1 LAATVI
7 FNSQLF
13 SPMALA
19 TIFLSAFLGGLHPEP
34 TAIAPTTND
43 STDASSFVWVEDPFA
58 SKLDS
63 LLRIYIF
70 PTNTN
75 DDAPAFYELLDG
87 DSAIIPTFPD
97 SIYRARL
104 MALDKNTPFELVFNP
119 EVRRYIDVYTTKRR
133 EQVSRMLGL
142 AEYYFPMF
150 ETALDAY
157 DLPLELKYLAI
168 VESALNP
175 LAKSR
180 VGATGLWQFMYWT
193 GKMQGLEINSYVD
206 ERSDPIKSTQAACE
220 YLSKLYEMFGDWN
233 LALAAYNAG
242 PGNVNKA
249 IRRSGGKKT
258 YWEVRPFLPKE
269 TGGYVPAFIAV
280 NYVMRYAK
288 EHQIA
293 PIKPKFQYFDVDTV
307 SIREKISM
315 AQLSQFLDFDEDKLA
330 LLNPAFKMG
339 VIPASQDN
347 PAYLYLPVDKLGR
360 FLSNEEAIYKRATAE
375 MEVEMPTLVGV
386 QEPVNTDKT
395 IHRVKSGESLGKIA
409 ANYNVSINQIKAW
422 NNLKSNTIYSGQRLT
437 IHRSGGTK
445 TAQTSSSSFKTYTVQ
460 PGDTL
465 MGISR
470 KHPGVST
477 EDLMQANNLSNGN
490 LLKAGMKLKIP
501 TS

>member
-1 LAATVI
+1 MAFTSLVCSTLLALHAHPHFPLMDRSTNLMETDTADATVI
-7 FNSQLF
+7 LWK
-13 SPMALA
+13 
-19 TIFLSAFLGGLHPEP
+19 E
-34 TAIAPTTND
+34 
-43 STDASSFVWVEDPFA
+43 DAYA
-58 SKLDS
+58 SELDS

-70 PTNTN
+70 PNASQ
-75 DDAPAFYELLDG
+75 DAPAFYELSAG
-87 DSAIIPTFPD
+87 DSTILPTFPD

-104 MALDKNTPFELVFNP
+104 QTLDNKTPFELVFNP
-119 EVRRYIDVYTTKRR
+119 EVLRYIDVYTTKRR

-269 TGGYVPAFIAV
+269 TAGYVPAFIAV
-280 NYVMRYAK
+280 NYVMSYAK
-288 EHQIA
+288 EHQIY
-293 PIKPKFQYFDVDTV
+293 PTKSKFRYFDVDTV
-307 SIREKISM
+307 AIYEKISLS
-315 AQLSQFLDFDEDKLA
+315 QLSQLLEFDEEHLVA
-330 LLNPAFKMG
+330 LNPAFKAG
-339 VIPASQDN
+339 IVPATKET
-347 PAYLYLPVDKLGR
+347 PVFVYLPVEKMGR
-360 FLSNEEAIYKRATAE
+360 FLTNEATIYEMALVE
-375 MEVEMPTLVGV
+375 METVLPEVVGV
-386 QEPVNTDKT
+386 QEPAIEERIV
-395 IHRVKSGESLGKIA
+395 HRVKSGESLGRIA
-409 ANYNVSINQIKAW
+409 NKYNVSVSQIKKW
-422 NNLKSNTIYSGQRLT
+422 NNIKGNTIYSGQRLN
-437 IHRSGGTK
+437 IYGKSARK
-445 TAQTSSSSFKTYTVQ
+445 TAAQSHHNPRYYTVQ

-465 MGISR
+465 IRISSKYPGIST
-470 KHPGVST
+470 G
-477 EDLMQANNLSNGN
+477 DLMEANNIKDANQLQV
-490 LLKAGMKLKIP
+490 GMKIKIP
-501 TS
+501 NS